1 MTGAKAGDVSNTK
14 EAILSKFAPALTS
27 DMTDA
32 KPDQQLSKAA
42 RLLFQTTQ
50 QMIAVIG
57 TDCSEQRKRSPSCE
71 FAFCAACA
79 RSMKIAASARKRMMR
94 CGGKT
99 GHS

>member
-57 TDCSEQRKRSPSCE
+57 TDCSEQRKRAH
-71 FAFCAACA
+71 FD
-79 RSMKIAASARKRMMR
+79 R
-94 CGGKT
+94 CCVLNERLLQLIGKQVT
-99 GHS
+99 TPRLRGDQS